1 MKKCLLIFIGLTV
14 LIFLIWPRSF
24 SLKKTSSAEE
34 IIVATTT
41 SLYDSG
47 LLDRLIEAFK
57 RQSGVKVKII
67 ACGTG
72 EALRMGRK
80 GEADLLLVHAP
91 ELEAEFMASGYGL
104 CRQEIMFSRFVIV
117 GPEND
122 PAGIRGLNFPEAF
135 ARIAHSKTPFISRAD
150 FSGTYLLERKIW
162 EEAGIKPE
170 GRWYLE
176 SQQGMAEALIMAAE
190 KEAYLL
196 ADFPTYSQFRSRL
209 NLVVLASDENYTN
222 VYSVI
227 IPRSTRQ
234 FGTEEPA
241 RKLWTFLFSPKAR
254 EIMAFFGYESNAEAP
269 FHSTLFSG
277 PGNAEN

>member
-1 MKKCLLIFIGLTV
+1 MKKCLLIFIGLPV

-24 SLKKTSSAEE
+24 PFKKTPSAPE
-34 IIVATTT
+34 IIVATST

-47 LLDRLIEAFK
+47 LLDQLIEAFEK
-57 RQSGVKVKII
+57 QSGVKVKTI

-104 CRQEIMFSRFVIV
+104 CRQEIMFSRIVIV

-150 FSGTYLLERKIW
+150 FSGTYFLERKIW
-162 EEAGIKPE
+162 EEAGIKPG

-190 KEAYLL
+190 KKAYLL
-196 ADFPTYSQFRSRL
+196 TDFPTYSRFRSRL
-209 NLVVLASDENYTN
+209 NLIVLASDDNYRN
-222 VYSVI
+222 IYSII

-241 RKLWTFLFSPKAR
+241 RKLWTFLFSPKSR
-254 EIMAFFGYESNAEAP
+254 EIIASFGYETRTEP
-269 FHSTLFSG
+269 PLHSPLISG
-277 PGNAEN
+277 PEDNKN

>member
-1 MKKCLLIFIGLTV
+1 MKKFFLIFFSLLCLILLIWAGFFPFQKT
-14 LIFLIWPRSF
+14 F
-24 SLKKTSSAEE
+24 SAQN
-34 IIVATTT
+34 IILATTT
-41 SLYDSG
+41 SLYDTG
-47 LLDRLIEAFK
+47 LLDRLIEVFE

-91 ELEAEFMASGYGL
+91 ELEAEFMASGHGL
-104 CRQEIMFSRFVIV
+104 CRHEIMFSRFVIV

-135 ARIAHSKTPFISRAD
+135 ARIAHSRTPFISRAD
-150 FSGTYLLERKIW
+150 FSGTHFLERKIW
-162 EEAGIKPE
+162 EKAGIKPG

-196 ADFPTYSQFRSRL
+196 TDFPTYSRFRSRL
-209 NLVVLASDENYTN
+209 NLIVLASDNNYRN
-222 VYSVI
+222 IYSII
-227 IPRSTRQ
+227 IPRSVLQ
-234 FGTEEPA
+234 LGSEEA
-241 RKLWTFLFSPKAR
+241 TRKLWAFLFSPKSR
-254 EIMAFFGYESNAEAP
+254 EIIASFGYETSTELP
-269 FHSTLFSG
+269 LHSPLISG
-277 PGNAEN
+277 PGDNKK

>member
-1 MKKCLLIFIGLTV
+1 MKKCLLIFISLAA
-14 LIFLIWPRSF
+14 LILLFWPGSF
-24 SLKKTSSAEE
+24 PFKKTSSSQE

-47 LLDRLIEAFK
+47 LLDQLFEVFK
-57 RQSGVKVKII
+57 KQSGVKVKII
-67 ACGTG
+67 ASGTG

-122 PAGIRGLNFPEAF
+122 PAGIRGLDFPEAF
-135 ARIAHSKTPFISRAD
+135 ARIARSRAPFISRAD
-150 FSGTYLLERKIW
+150 FSGTYFLERKIW
-162 EEAGIKPE
+162 EKAGIKP
-170 GRWYLE
+170 GGKWYLE
-176 SQQGMAEALIMAAE
+176 SQQGMAEALVMAAE

-196 ADFPTYSQFRSRL
+196 TDFPTYCRFKDRL
-209 NLVVLASDENYTN
+209 NLGVLTSDEDYLNI
-222 VYSVI
+222 YSVI
-227 IPRSTRQ
+227 IPRITRQ

-241 RKLWTFLFSPKAR
+241 RKLWTFLFSPKSR
-254 EIMAFFGYESNAEAP
+254 EIIASFGHENEAEP
-269 FHSTLFSG
+269 SLYFPLFSETED
-277 PGNAEN
+277 NKI

>member
-1 MKKCLLIFIGLTV
+1 MKKFLLIFINLPV
-14 LIFLIWPRSF
+14 LILLIWSGFFP
-24 SLKKTSSAEE
+24 LKKTSSAQE
-34 IIVATTT
+34 IIVATGT

-47 LLDRLIEAFK
+47 LLDRLIEVFEK
-57 RQSGVKVKII
+57 QSGVKVKII

-91 ELEAEFMASGYGL
+91 ELEADFMASGYGL

-135 ARIAHSKTPFISRAD
+135 ARIAHSRTPFISRAD
-150 FSGTYLLERKIW
+150 FSGTHFLERKIW
-162 EEAGIKPE
+162 EEAGIKPV
-170 GRWYLE
+170 GQWYLE
-176 SQQGMAEALIMAAE
+176 SQQEMAEALIMAAE

-196 ADFPTYSQFRSRL
+196 TDFPTFIRFRSRL
-209 NLVVLASDENYTN
+209 NLVVLASDENYRN
-222 VYSVI
+222 IYSII

-234 FGTEEPA
+234 LGSEEVA
-241 RKLWTFLFSPKAR
+241 RKLWTFLFSPKSR
-254 EIMAFFGYESNAEAP
+254 EIIASFGYENKAERSLYSP
-269 FHSTLFSG
+269 LFSESG
-277 PGNAEN
+277 DNKN

>member
-1 MKKCLLIFIGLTV
+1 MKKCLLIFISLSV

-24 SLKKTSSAEE
+24 PFKKTSSAQE

-47 LLDRLIEAFK
+47 LLDQLIELFEK
-57 RQSGVKVKII
+57 QSGVKVKII

-162 EEAGIKPE
+162 EEAGIKPG

-190 KEAYLL
+190 KKAYLL
-196 ADFPTYSQFRSRL
+196 TDFPTYSRLRRRL
-209 NLVVLASDENYTN
+209 NLVVLSSDENYRN
-222 VYSVI
+222 IYSVI
-227 IPRSTRQ
+227 IPRSTLQ

-241 RKLWTFLFSPKAR
+241 RKLWTFLFSPKSR
-254 EIMAFFGYESNAEAP
+254 EIMASFGYENRAEP
-269 FHSTLFSG
+269 SLYSSLFSG
-277 PGNAEN
+277 PGDKKN

>member
-1 MKKCLLIFIGLTV
+1 MKKFLLIFINLPV
-14 LIFLIWPRSF
+14 LILLIWSGFFP
-24 SLKKTSSAEE
+24 LKKTSSAQE
-34 IIVATTT
+34 IIVATGT

-47 LLDRLIEAFK
+47 LLDRLIEVFEK
-57 RQSGVKVKII
+57 QSGVKVKII

-91 ELEAEFMASGYGL
+91 ELEADFMASGYGL

-135 ARIAHSKTPFISRAD
+135 ARIAHSRTPFISRAD
-150 FSGTYLLERKIW
+150 FSGTHFLERKIW
-162 EEAGIKPE
+162 EEAGIKPV
-170 GRWYLE
+170 GQWYLE
-176 SQQGMAEALIMAAE
+176 SQQEMAEALIMAAE

-196 ADFPTYSQFRSRL
+196 TDFPTFIRFRSRL
-209 NLVVLASDENYTN
+209 NLVVLASDENYRN
-222 VYSVI
+222 IYSII

-234 FGTEEPA
+234 LGSEEVA
-241 RKLWTFLFSPKAR
+241 RKLWTFLFSPKSR
-254 EIMAFFGYESNAEAP
+254 EIIASFGYENKAESSLYSP
-269 FHSTLFSG
+269 LFSESG
-277 PGNAEN
+277 DNKN